1 MLTYFETDFY
11 KYSKEEEC
19 FILLELELEESLQV
33 AYLLDQLGIEL
44 VYRNG
49 DYRVYI
55 KK

>member
-19 FILLELELEESLQV
+19 FIFLELELEESFQV
-33 AYLLDQLGIEL
+33 AYLLEQFGIEL
-44 VYRNG
+44 MYRNG